1 MLLVFV
7 HKLLKGWIILSF
19 KNFSI
24 IENVNCFYFC
34 IMNDAVISIL
44 IYKYLIIF
52 LITSFG

>member
-1 MLLVFV
+1 MLLVLV
-7 HKLLKGWIILSF
+7 HKLLKGCIILSF
-19 KNFSI
+19 KIFSI

-34 IMNDAVISIL
+34 IMNDVVMSIL